1 MGLEFQLSYQGNNK
15 TQAEIE
21 AKGSLQE
28 NTIDAI
34 ITALESFTEEFID
47 MYSKMYSLIKNQ
59 PIKVS
64 NVDDTDFCF
73 EFGKDVSAQTV
84 DSVIKLVQAKI
95 YSIAEGRALVN
106 DSSIDV
112 EKKLLDGNTL
122 GEFAETIEPET
133 TGGTDSDN

>member
-34 ITALESFTEEFID
+34 ITSLESATEEFID
-47 MYSKMYSLIKNQ
+47 MYSKMYALLKNKA
-59 PIKVS
+59 IMVS
-64 NVDDTDFCF
+64 NVDTIDFCF
-73 EFGKDVSAQTV
+73 EFGKDISAQVV

-106 DSSIDV
+106 DSAIDV
-112 EKKLLDGNTL
+112 EKELLAGNTL
-122 GEFAETIEPET
+122 GEFAEDKQEVI
-133 TGGTDSDN
+133 GGNTSDN